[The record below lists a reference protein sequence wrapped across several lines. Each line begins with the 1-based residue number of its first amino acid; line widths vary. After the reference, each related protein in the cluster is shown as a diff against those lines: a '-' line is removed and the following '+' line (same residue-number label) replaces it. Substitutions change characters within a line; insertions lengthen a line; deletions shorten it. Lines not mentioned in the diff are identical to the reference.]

1 MSKSV
6 KKDKAMDRR
15 IRKTQEA
22 ILDAFVALMLEKD
35 FEQITI
41 NEIADRADV
50 NRGTVYLHYVD
61 KYDLLDQCIDMH
73 LNQLF
78 ESCLPIGNCMDISYK
93 TSLLRMFEYL
103 EQNVSFYSMM
113 LTDRSIPTFGNRL
126 QAMVL
131 QSVEKQIDGSDNNSG
146 INKEILLQ
154 FLSSAVVG
162 LLEWWITHSMPYSA
176 AEMVEQVWLLVENI
190 QLMPNP
196 LNE

>member
-1 MSKSV
+1 
-6 KKDKAMDRR
+6 MDRR

-22 ILDAFVALMLEKD
+22 ILDAFVGLMAEKD

-61 KYDLLDQCIDMH
+61 KYDLLDQCIDIH

-78 ESCLPIGNCMDISYK
+78 ESCLPSRNSTDDSYK
-93 TSLLRMFEYL
+93 TSLLPIFEYL
-103 EQNVSFYSMM
+103 EQHVSFYSMM
-113 LTDRSIPTFGNRL
+113 LTNKGVPIFRNRL
-126 QAMVL
+126 QTMAM
-131 QSVEKQIDGSDNNSG
+131 QSLEKQIDGSDNNSG